1 MSFDLQPFVD
11 RLLVRSVLNSAE
23 RQAILDLP
31 TKRVLLPARQDF
43 VRLDEETD
51 HSCYVASGLVARV
64 GQVRSGARQI
74 TAFHIPGDVA
84 DLHSAVRP
92 IGLGGMTT
100 LCETII
106 LRIPHT
112 AIRLVAA
119 EYPAVAEAFWRD
131 CMLDAAVLMEWVVN
145 IGRRSATS
153 KLAHMFCELA
163 LRYGRDLGVLKR
175 YAFPA
180 TQEQVGDAAGLT
192 GVHVNRSMRLLRE
205 AGLMTFRNGVVEI
218 HDWAGLVHLAEFDEG
233 YLLADTKPERQV
245 RLLTTA
251 SPNGS

>member
-1 MSFDLQPFVD
+1 MSVDLQPFVD
-11 RLLVRSVLNSAE
+11 RLLARSVLNSAE
-23 RQAILDLP
+23 QHAILDLP
-31 TKRVLLPARQDF
+31 TKRVLLRAREDF

-74 TAFHIPGDVA
+74 TAFHIPGDMA

-92 IGLGGMTT
+92 IGLGGLTA
-100 LCETII
+100 LCETVI

-112 AIRLVAA
+112 AIRQVAA
-119 EYPAVAEAFWRD
+119 EYPAIAEAFWRD

-153 KLAHMFCELA
+153 RLAHIFCELS
-163 LRYGRDLGVLKR
+163 LRYGPDRGILER
-175 YAFPA
+175 YALPA

-192 GVHVNRSMRLLRE
+192 GVHVNRTMRLLRE
-205 AGLMTFRNGVVEI
+205 GGLVTLKGGLVEI
-218 HDWAGLVHLAEFDEG
+218 HDWVRLAHLAEFQSG
-233 YLLADTKPERQV
+233 YLLADTKPERQK
-245 RLLTTA
+245 RLLTSA
-251 SPNGS
+251 